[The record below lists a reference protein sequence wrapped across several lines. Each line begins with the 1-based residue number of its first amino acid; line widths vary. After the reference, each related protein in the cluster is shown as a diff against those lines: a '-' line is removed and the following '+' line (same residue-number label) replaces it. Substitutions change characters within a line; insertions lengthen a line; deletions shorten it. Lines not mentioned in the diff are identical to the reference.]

1 MLRRIKRLIWINL
14 LLAFMLSGCKFDGGP
29 TDTSQMV
36 ATTPSAVQPV
46 NNSTDQNIIQTL
58 KWDSFN
64 AVSYDVYLDKGN
76 PPLQIV
82 ASKTNQKF
90 FALTSSLDYYTT
102 YYWRVIANFS
112 DGSQKSSPVFKFT
125 TVPNLNPSQAGYAL
139 YLKKQETQLPN
150 NVILSFQVVDLF
162 NAGVTTLSRDDFEI
176 YEDGLPLQSESLA
189 EIKRVNELPNKIR
202 TVLMLDNSTSFTNVE
217 IDKIRSAASSF
228 VKKIN
233 SNQEVAIYQFSE
245 NIEMLSDF
253 TSNQN
258 NLNVAI
264 NNYRLGA
271 ATTSLYSAVTTG
283 ASLWDD
289 KYSVDEIL
297 QGTMIIFT
305 DGNETAQPTTEVL
318 KEALNAVRN
327 KSVFTIGL
335 RGKDP
340 LDEETLQRLGTSGY
354 YPITD
359 LSQLDAQFTLIQ
371 KSISQ
376 NANSIYLLTYKSPR
390 RGGDYSLTIRIKGNP
405 YTGTYSFIIGKYSSA
420 GFFSK
425 IGLR

>member
-14 LLAFMLSGCKFDGGP
+14 LLVVMLAGCKFDGGP
-29 TDTSQMV
+29 TDISQTD
-36 ATTPSAVQPV
+36 AAIPSAVQPL
-46 NNSTDQNIIQTL
+46 NNSNDQNIIQTL

-64 AVSYDVYLDKGN
+64 AVSYDLYLDKGN
-76 PPLQIV
+76 PPLQII
-82 ASKTNQKF
+82 ASKIAQKF
-90 FALTSSLDYYTT
+90 FTLTSTLDYYTT
-102 YYWRVIANFS
+102 YYWRVVANFS

-125 TVPNLNPSQAGYAL
+125 TAPNLNPSQAGYAL

-162 NAGVTTLSRDDFEI
+162 NSGVTTLSRDDFEI

-189 EIKRVNELPNKIR
+189 DLKRVTQLPNKIR
-202 TVLMLDNSTSFTNVE
+202 TVLMLDNSTSLTNVE
-217 IDKIRSAASSF
+217 IEKIRSAASSF

-233 SNQEVAIYQFSE
+233 ANQEVAVYQFSE

-253 TSNQN
+253 TANQN

-264 NNYRLGA
+264 NNYRTGA
-271 ATTSLYSAVTTG
+271 STTSLYNAVKIG
-283 ASLWDD
+283 ASLWND
-289 KYSVDEIL
+289 KYSVDGIL

-305 DGNETAQPTTEVL
+305 DGNETATPTTDAL
-318 KEALNAVRN
+318 KEALNAVSN

-335 RGKDP
+335 SGKDP
-340 LDEETLQRLGTSGY
+340 LDEETLRRLGTSGY

-359 LSQLDAQFTLIQ
+359 ISQLDAQFTLIQ
-371 KSISQ
+371 NSISR
-376 NANSIYLLTYKSPR
+376 NANSIYQLTYKSPR
-390 RGGDYSLTIRIKGNP
+390 RGGDYALTVRVKGNP
-405 YTGTYSFIIGKYSSA
+405 YTGTYSFILGKYSSA

>member
-29 TDTSQMV
+29 TDISQTD
-36 ATTPSAVQPV
+36 AAIPSALQPL
-46 NNSTDQNIIQTL
+46 NNSNDQNIIQTL

-64 AVSYDVYLDKGN
+64 AVSYDLYLDKGN
-76 PPLQIV
+76 PPLQII
-82 ASKTNQKF
+82 ASKIAQKF
-90 FALTSSLDYYTT
+90 FTLTSSLDYYTI
-102 YYWRVIANFS
+102 YYWRVVANFS
-112 DGSQKSSPVFKFT
+112 DGSQKSSPVFKFKT
-125 TVPNLNPSQAGYAL
+125 APNLNPSQAGYAL

-189 EIKRVNELPNKIR
+189 DLKRVTQLPNKIR
-202 TVLMLDNSTSFTNVE
+202 TVLMLDNSTSLTNTEV
-217 IDKIRSAASSF
+217 DKIRSAASSF
-228 VKKIN
+228 VNKIAA
-233 SNQEVAIYQFSE
+233 NQEVAIYQFSE

-253 TSNQN
+253 TGNQN

-264 NNYRLGA
+264 NNYRTGA
-271 ATTSLYSAVTTG
+271 STTSLYNAVKIG

-289 KYSVDEIL
+289 KYSVDGIL

-305 DGNETAQPTTEVL
+305 DGNETATPTTEAL
-318 KEALNAVRN
+318 KEAINAVSN

-335 RGKDP
+335 SGKDP
-340 LDEETLQRLGTSGY
+340 LDVETLKRLGTSGY

-359 LSQLDAQFTLIQ
+359 ISQLDAQFTLIQ
-371 KSISQ
+371 NSISR
-376 NANSIYLLTYKSPR
+376 NANSIYQLTYKSPR
-390 RGGDYSLTIRIKGNP
+390 RGGDYALTVRVKGNP
-405 YTGTYSFIIGKYSSA
+405 YTDTYSFILGKYSSA